1 MSSLTLAIVQVS
13 EAKAL
18 LAGGGEDEPI
28 ILPRS
33 VLSSLDVADM
43 PPNTAIEVGAV
54 RDGVMHL
61 DWNGMLSVKD
71 GYVSGSAEI
80 LNTRKYWYSPLGL
93 EHYCDLI
100 RRAAEVRERVHG
112 DVTAVDVDDD
122 GAYVRLTFGINTQ
135 SENLGEGFKRI
146 LAITAELEEAADAA
160 VEQIGKQ
167 VALIASRLSGWGSTS
182 LDTLADTVA
191 SATSTDERGR
201 SLEELVSRL
210 FEGVPGFSVTGRIRT
225 ATEEIDLSVLNGSD
239 DPRFRRESALILVEC
254 KNWSGKCGKNELV
267 AFREKVLNRRT
278 RASLGFLISWNGF
291 ARTVDKELLRGSRE
305 SAVIVPIT
313 GKEIRSAIRSAEF
326 TSLLVG
332 AWERAV
338 ST

>member
-1 MSSLTLAIVQVS
+1 MQPS

-18 LAGGGEDEPI
+18 LADAGENEAI
-28 ILPRS
+28 VLPRS
-33 VLSSLDVADM
+33 VLNSLSAADV
-43 PPNTAIEVGAV
+43 PPYTAVEVGTV
-54 RDGVMHL
+54 RDGVIHL
-61 DWNGMLSVKD
+61 DWNGVLSVKD
-71 GYVSGSAEI
+71 GYVIGSADI

-112 DVTAVDVDDD
+112 DVTAIDVDDD
-122 GAYVRLTFGINTQ
+122 GAYVRLTFGIQTNST
-135 SENLGEGFKRI
+135 NLGEGFKRI
-146 LAITAELEEAADAA
+146 LAVTSELEEVADE
-160 VEQIGKQ
+160 VVDQIGKQ
-167 VALIASRLSGWGSTS
+167 IASVASRISGWGSTS
-182 LDTLADTVA
+182 LDMLADTVEAA
-191 SATSTDERGR
+191 SSTDEQGR

-210 FEGVPGFSVTGRIRT
+210 FESVPGFIVTDRIRT

-254 KNWSGKCGKNELV
+254 KNWSAKCGKNELV

-278 RASLGFLISWNGF
+278 RASLGYLISWNGF

-305 SAVIVPIT
+305 TAVIVPIT
-313 GKEIRSAIRSAEF
+313 GKEIRSAIRSGDF

-332 AWERAV
+332 AWESAV